1 MELITV
7 EIIAIGSKLRIS
19 TSKHGTTHGDQISWW
34 KEEAVLLKLTRHRKM
49 RIKKIYVVLL
59 ISEGVIKEHAEQ
71 LEECKMDEIQQKI
84 IVQYKNY
91 YCYRLESQRTKG

>member
-49 RIKKIYVVLL
+49 RIKKICGVVD
-59 ISEGVIKEHAEQ
+59 IRGNDQGTCRAVRG
-71 LEECKMDEIQQKI
+71 M
-84 IVQYKNY
+84 
-91 YCYRLESQRTKG
+91 